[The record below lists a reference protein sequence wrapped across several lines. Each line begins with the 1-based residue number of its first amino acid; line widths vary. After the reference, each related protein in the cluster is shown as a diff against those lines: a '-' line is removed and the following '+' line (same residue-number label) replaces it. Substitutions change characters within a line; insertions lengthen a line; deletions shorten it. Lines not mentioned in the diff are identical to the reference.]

1 MPGWRPRLAYR
12 PVRRARAVRPWHRL
26 HRLWTAL
33 LFAALAAAAIA
44 IATTAIAS
52 AAIGAAALDPTA
64 LAPATL
70 DPAAL
75 ALSTA
80 HKPVRPARARI
91 WSHVRVPG
99 GRGAPQLLG
108 P

>member
-80 HKPVRPARARI
+80 HKPVRPARARN
-91 WSHVRVPG
+91 
-99 GRGAPQLLG
+99 
-108 P
+108 